1 VLNRTDDLRIAK
13 VQNSE
18 WEIWYDHIVH
28 SRQRCS
34 VLLKDDVK
42 PGSRTLLASSVLSP
56 QNILRCLTTRKPNH
70 NSASKPPHTYNR
82 TTCDQYVLPPHAAC
96 AYQTHPNP
104 PRHSAPAKPH
114 HASSAR
120 IAHNHNPSP
129 NNGASSQI
137 APRRTSA
144 KSHSK
149 HNPSPNKPPTKH
161 TTLSS
166 PMRSPRGPHQTRL
179 SQSTS
184 QPSSA
189 NSCSSKPAHIPT
201 CTRNPTKSAPKPCHH
216 G

>member
-1 VLNRTDDLRIAK
+1 VLNRTGELRAAK

-18 WEIWYDHIVH
+18 WEIWYDHSVH

-42 PGSRTLLASSVLSP
+42 SGSRTLLASSALSP

-70 NSASKPPHTYNR
+70 NSASKPPHTHNR
-82 TTCDQYVLPPHAAC
+82 TTCDQYVLPPRGAC

-104 PRHSAPAKPH
+104 PHHSAPAKLH

-137 APRRTSA
+137 APHTTSA
-144 KSHSK
+144 KSPSSS
-149 HNPSPNKPPTKH
+149 PSPNRPPTKH

-166 PMRSPRGPHQTRL
+166 PMRFPQGPHPTRL

-189 NSCSSKPAHIPT
+189 NSCNSKRAHIPT
-201 CTRNPTKSAPKPCHH
+201 CTRNPTKSAPRPYRH